1 MFATVLTVALLGFMA
16 DRSYLLLMGRMLR
29 WRA

>member
-1 MFATVLTVALLGFMA
+1 VLTVALLGFMA
-16 DRSYLLLMGRMLR
+16 DRGYLVLMGRMLR